1 MRSISI
7 TAMAFLALAWMNGAA
22 AQAYP
27 TKPIRMIV
35 AVPPGGGT
43 GSRRGCWCWGG
54 DGAWPPGWCSDT
66 LRTAATVMTA
76 LVLCFAGAVMAQQYP
91 SKPVRMIVAVPPGGP
106 ADTLARLVGPRLSEA
121 LGQTVVIDNRP
132 GANGIIAYET
142 TARATPDG
150 YTFVAVAAGV
160 AINPSLYRNVPYD
173 PLRDFAPI
181 TLGITVPNIL
191 VVHPGVKAASIQEL
205 VALAKSRPGQVTFAS
220 AGNGTSGHLALE
232 LFKQTTGI
240 DVIHVPYKGGGP
252 ALADLMGGQVQAL
265 FSIALAATPQI
276 KAGRLR
282 ALAITSAKRSPVAP
296 DLPTV
301 AEVGLPGFEVVG
313 WFGWLAPAK
322 TPRAIVGKLHAE
334 LVKVLT
340 MSDIRQRLLSQSTEP
355 VGNSPAEFAAFIKSE
370 HAKWG
375 KVIRDA
381 NVRID

>member
-1 MRSISI
+1 MNKSAIL
-7 TAMAFLALAWMNGAA
+7 AMMVLAPCWMDGAA

-27 TKPIRMIV
+27 TR
-35 AVPPGGGT
+35 
-43 GSRRGCWCWGG
+43 
-54 DGAWPPGWCSDT
+54 
-66 LRTAATVMTA
+66 
-76 LVLCFAGAVMAQQYP
+76 
-91 SKPVRMIVAVPPGGP
+91 PVRMIVAVPPGGP

-150 YTFVAVAAGV
+150 YTFTAVAAGV
-160 AINPSLYRNVPYD
+160 AINPSLYRKVPYD
-173 PLRDFAPI
+173 PIRDFAPI

-191 VVHPGVKAASIQEL
+191 IVHPGVKAASVPEL
-205 VALAKSRPGQVTFAS
+205 LAQAKARPGQMTFAS

-240 DVIHVPYKGGGP
+240 NVIHVPYKGGGP
-252 ALADLMGGQVQAL
+252 ALADLVGGQVQAL

-276 KAGRLR
+276 KAGRVR

-296 DLPTV
+296 ELPTV

-322 TPRAIVGKLHAE
+322 TPRAIVSRLHAE
-334 LVKVLT
+334 IVKVLAVP
-340 MSDIRQRLLSQSTEP
+340 DVRERLLSQSTEP
-355 VGNSPAEFAAFIKSE
+355 VGNTPSEFAAFIKSE

-381 NVRID
+381 NVRVD